1 MPKPR
6 STAKTNKFNTHI
18 QCLSGTHD
26 QEDAEK
32 CKQTWRPSNDM
43 DIVKRN
49 ANDIKAATTYIRDP
63 NSRAG
68 DIGYD
73 AMTTST
79 RSSRRSSK
87 TVADSNAQA
96 SDGGPIA
103 SIRQR
108 PDSALAVLQGNA
120 LAQKQKKVSMIT
132 LRREQEQL
140 ASDIN
145 AIRGLI

>member
-1 MPKPR
+1 MYRTSSNNKTTQASKC
-6 STAKTNKFNTHI
+6 STITKDNT
-18 QCLSGTHD
+18 D
-26 QEDAEK
+26 
-32 CKQTWRPSNDM
+32 
-43 DIVKRN
+43 KRN

-68 DIGYD
+68 DTGYD

-87 TVADSNAQA
+87 TVADSNAQS

-108 PDSALAVLQGNA
+108 PDSALADV
-120 LAQKQKKVSMIT
+120 
-132 LRREQEQL
+132 RR
-140 ASDIN
+140 
-145 AIRGLI
+145 R

>member
-1 MPKPR
+1 MPR

-18 QCLSGTHD
+18 QCLSGAHD
-26 QEDAEK
+26 QEDAERG
-32 CKQTWRPSNDM
+32 KQTWRPSNDM

-49 ANDIKAATTYIRDP
+49 AHDIKAATTRQYTRQDT
-63 NSRAG
+63 
-68 DIGYD
+68 GYD

-87 TVADSNAQA
+87 TGADSQA
-96 SDGGPIA
+96 PGSDAGA
-103 SIRQR
+103 SVASMRQR

-145 AIRGLI
+145 AIRGLM